1 MCRLSAV
8 LLPYKNTWK
17 HSCSPEAHSLGVQP
31 GWEVTQART
40 ASARYSQELGED
52 WGPLLSI
59 RFLAESEGL
68 LERGNF
74 SSGWNLCG
82 ILSRQEQQA
91 QRETT
96 LSNRRRRWALR
107 ANGWWDWQVPSPLG
121 FGEPALDFR
130 LWAVGTWK
138 DSFIEQYSSS
148 TYYVSGTVNVLGM
161 PQWTK
166 RKRTA
171 AFRELAF

>member
-1 MCRLSAV
+1 
-8 LLPYKNTWK
+8 
-17 HSCSPEAHSLGVQP
+17 
-31 GWEVTQART
+31 
-40 ASARYSQELGED
+40 
-52 WGPLLSI
+52 
-59 RFLAESEGL
+59 
-68 LERGNF
+68 
-74 SSGWNLCG
+74 
-82 ILSRQEQQA
+82 
-91 QRETT
+91 
-96 LSNRRRRWALR
+96 
-107 ANGWWDWQVPSPLG
+107 VPSPLG